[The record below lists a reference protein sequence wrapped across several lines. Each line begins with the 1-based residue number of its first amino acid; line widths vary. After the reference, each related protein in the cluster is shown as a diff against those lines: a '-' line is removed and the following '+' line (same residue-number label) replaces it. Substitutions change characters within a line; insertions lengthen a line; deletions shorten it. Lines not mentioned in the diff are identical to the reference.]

1 MVISH
6 TWKTLIIQTVI
17 GNSQIESFAQFKYYT
32 HICSAK
38 HHYDLFIPIEHRLA
52 AQTYVGLFLCPF
64 FCNDISVISK

>member
-6 TWKTLIIQTVI
+6 TWKRLIIQTVI

-38 HHYDLFIPIEHRLA
+38 LNYDCSYRSSTGQWLRH
-52 AQTYVGLFLCPF
+52 TSGF
-64 FCNDISVISK
+64 FYAHSFVSDIYAVSK